1 MIRSRETRWGWG
13 LTLFAGLACTPVSRA
28 AEAIKLT
35 SGVYQEQEIVDATGA
50 RKLRQVPATYIHPG
64 SEVVYVV
71 SYANVSTKPAN
82 VVITNPLPTE
92 LDYRS
97 ASGGLEG
104 TQSDVS
110 VDGGATYG
118 PLPTLKVKHAN
129 GQVRAATPSD
139 ITHVRWTVP
148 RAVRPGEQGRV
159 SLRAVVK

>member
-1 MIRSRETRWGWG
+1 MKRSRAARRACLALIAG
-13 LTLFAGLACTPVSRA
+13 FAWASGATA

-35 SGVYQEQEIVDATGA
+35 SGVYQEQETVDASGV
-50 RKLRQVPATYIHPG
+50 RKLRQVPATVIQPG
-64 SEVVYVV
+64 SELVYVV
-71 SYANVSTKPAN
+71 NYANVSSKPAN
-82 VVITNPLPTE
+82 IVITNPMPSE

-97 ASGGLEG
+97 ASGAVDG

-110 VDGGATYG
+110 VDGGVSFGALSTLRVKGTDGRVRPAT
-118 PLPTLKVKHAN
+118 
-129 GQVRAATPSD
+129 AAD

>member
-1 MIRSRETRWGWG
+1 LALVAG
-13 LTLFAGLACTPVSRA
+13 FAWVSGAPA

-35 SGVYQEQEIVDATGA
+35 SGVYQEQEIVDATGV
-50 RKLRQVPATYIHPG
+50 RKLRQVPATAINPG
-64 SEVVYVV
+64 TELVYVV
-71 SYANVSTKPAN
+71 SYSNASTKPAN
-82 VVITNPLPTE
+82 IVITNPMPTE

-97 ASGGLEG
+97 SSGAVDG

-118 PLPTLKVKHAN
+118 PLSTLRVKNAD
-129 GQVRAATPSD
+129 GTTRAATSSD